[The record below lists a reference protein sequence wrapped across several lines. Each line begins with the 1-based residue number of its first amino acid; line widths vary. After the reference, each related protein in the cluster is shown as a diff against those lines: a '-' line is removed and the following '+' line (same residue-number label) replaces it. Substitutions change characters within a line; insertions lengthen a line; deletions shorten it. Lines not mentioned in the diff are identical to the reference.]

1 VSDPAKRESW
11 SLLPKGLSGAKSK
24 DLQIPYEGSSMT
36 LAEKASRLLELHHA
50 AEPLIL
56 VNAWDVASARII
68 EQAGFPAIA
77 TTSAGVANVL
87 GYADGQHV
95 PWMDMIAAVRRITE
109 AVRVPV
115 TADIE
120 AGFSNSLKELEQ
132 AIEELVEAG
141 AVGINLEDARP
152 HMGRRGPL
160 YSLSEQITR
169 IQTVRE
175 TSDKLK
181 LHLVIN
187 ARTDAYWEKGPS
199 LEQALRN
206 AVERGQA
213 YLRAG
218 CDCVF
223 VPGLRLPEHI
233 RAAVERLQGPVN
245 VLAGAS
251 VPTIKELSGWG
262 VKRISMGSGPFRAGM
277 GLLRRIAREAQ
288 EAGTY
293 NALSQD
299 SVSHE
304 EMNSLFS
311 A

>member
-1 VSDPAKRESW
+1 
-11 SLLPKGLSGAKSK
+11 
-24 DLQIPYEGSSMT
+24 MT
-36 LAEKASRLLELHHA
+36 LAERASRLLELHHA

-77 TTSAGVANVL
+77 TTSAGVANAL

-95 PWMDMIAAVRRITE
+95 PWMDMIAAVRRIAR
-109 AVRVPV
+109 AVGVPV

-120 AGFSNSLKELEQ
+120 AGFSDSLKELER
-132 AIEELVEAG
+132 AIEQLVEAG

-152 HMGRRGPL
+152 RMGPRGPL

-175 TSDKLK
+175 AGDKLK
-181 LHLVIN
+181 IHLVIN

-223 VPGLRLPEHI
+223 IPGLRLPEHI
-233 RAAVERLQGPVN
+233 RVAVERLQAPVN
-245 VLAGAS
+245 VLAGAG

-262 VKRISMGSGPFRAGM
+262 VKRISMGSGPLRAAM

-288 EAGTY
+288 QAGTY
-293 NALSQD
+293 NALTQD
-299 SVSHE
+299 SVPHE
-304 EMNSLFS
+304 EMNSLFG

>member
-1 VSDPAKRESW
+1 MMDGENPHEASD
-11 SLLPKGLSGAKSK
+11 
-24 DLQIPYEGSSMT
+24 MT
-36 LAEKASRLLELHHA
+36 LAEQASRLLELHTA

-56 VNAWDVASARII
+56 VNAWDAASARII

-77 TTSAGVANVL
+77 TTSAGVANAL
-87 GYADGQHV
+87 GFADGQHV
-95 PWMDMIAAVRRITE
+95 PWTEMITAVRRITHT
-109 AVRVPV
+109 VRVPV

-120 AGFSNSLKELEQ
+120 AGFSSSLKELEQ
-132 AIEELVEAG
+132 AIEQLMEAG
-141 AVGINLEDARP
+141 AVGVNLEDARP
-152 HMGRRGPL
+152 HMGHRGPL
-160 YSLSEQITR
+160 YSLSEQIAR

-175 TSDKLK
+175 IGERLK
-181 LHLVIN
+181 IHLVIN
-187 ARTDAYWEKGPS
+187 ARTDAYWEKGPL

-233 RAAVERLQGPVN
+233 RTVVERLQAPVN
-245 VLAGAS
+245 VLAGAG
-251 VPTIKELSGWG
+251 VPTIRELASWG
-262 VKRISMGSGPFRAGM
+262 VKRISMGSAPLLAAM

-288 EAGTY
+288 QEGTY
-293 NALSQD
+293 NALTQD
-299 SVSHE
+299 SVPYA
-304 EMNSLFS
+304 EMNALFG

>member
-1 VSDPAKRESW
+1 
-11 SLLPKGLSGAKSK
+11 
-24 DLQIPYEGSSMT
+24 MTT
-36 LAEKASRLLELHHA
+36 LAEKASGLLDLHRA

-56 VNAWDVASARII
+56 INAWDAASARII

-77 TTSAGVANVL
+77 TTSAGVANAL

-95 PWMDMIAAVRRITE
+95 PWSEMVDAIRRITR

-120 AGFSNSLKELEQ
+120 AGFSDSLEDLQQ
-132 AIEELVEAG
+132 AVGQLAEAG
-141 AVGINLEDARP
+141 AVGLNLEDARP
-152 HMGRRGPL
+152 HMGHRGPL

-175 TSDKLK
+175 IGKKLGI
-181 LHLVIN
+181 HLVIN

-233 RAAVERLQGPVN
+233 RAVVERMQAPVN
-245 VLAGAS
+245 ILAGAG
-251 VPTIKELSGWG
+251 VPSIRELSGWG
-262 VKRISMGSGPFRAGM
+262 VKRISMGSGPLLAAM
-277 GLLRRIAREAQ
+277 GLLRRIAREAKR
-288 EAGTY
+288 EGTY
-293 NALSQD
+293 NALTQD
-299 SVSHE
+299 SVTYR
-304 EMNSLFS
+304 EMNGLFGG
-311 A
+311 

>member
-1 VSDPAKRESW
+1 
-11 SLLPKGLSGAKSK
+11 
-24 DLQIPYEGSSMT
+24 MTT
-36 LAEKASRLLELHHA
+36 LAEKASGLLDLHRA

-56 VNAWDVASARII
+56 INAWDAASACII

-77 TTSAGVANVL
+77 TTSAGVANAL
-87 GYADGQHV
+87 GYADGQHL
-95 PWMDMIAAVRRITE
+95 PWSEMVDAIRRITR

-120 AGFSNSLKELEQ
+120 AGFSDGLEDLQQ
-132 AIEELVEAG
+132 AVGQMVEAG
-141 AVGINLEDARP
+141 AVGLNLEDARP
-152 HMGRRGPL
+152 HMGHRGPL

-175 TSDKLK
+175 IGKKLGI
-181 LHLVIN
+181 HLVIN

-233 RAAVERLQGPVN
+233 RAVVERMQAPVN
-245 VLAGAS
+245 ILAGAG
-251 VPTIKELSGWG
+251 VPSIRELSGWG
-262 VKRISMGSGPFRAGM
+262 VKRISMGSGPLLAAM
-277 GLLRRIAREAQ
+277 GLLRRIAREAKQ
-288 EAGTY
+288 EGTY
-293 NALSQD
+293 NALTQD
-299 SVSHE
+299 SVTYR
-304 EMNSLFS
+304 EMNGLFGG
-311 A
+311 

>member
-1 VSDPAKRESW
+1 
-11 SLLPKGLSGAKSK
+11 
-24 DLQIPYEGSSMT
+24 MTT
-36 LAEKASRLLELHHA
+36 LAEKASGLLDLHRA

-56 VNAWDVASARII
+56 INAWDAASARII

-77 TTSAGVANVL
+77 TTSAGVANAL
-87 GYADGQHV
+87 GYADGQHL
-95 PWMDMIAAVRRITE
+95 PWSEMVDAIRRITR

-120 AGFSNSLKELEQ
+120 AGFSDGLEDLQQ
-132 AIEELVEAG
+132 AVGQMVEAG
-141 AVGINLEDARP
+141 AVGLNLEDARP
-152 HMGRRGPL
+152 HMGHRGPL

-175 TSDKLK
+175 IGKKLGI
-181 LHLVIN
+181 HLVIN

-233 RAAVERLQGPVN
+233 RAVVERMQAPVN
-245 VLAGAS
+245 ILAGAG
-251 VPTIKELSGWG
+251 VPSIRELSGWG
-262 VKRISMGSGPFRAGM
+262 VKRISMGSGPLLAAM
-277 GLLRRIAREAQ
+277 GLLRRIAREAKQ
-288 EAGTY
+288 EGTY
-293 NALSQD
+293 NALTQD
-299 SVSHE
+299 SVTYR
-304 EMNSLFS
+304 EMNGLFGG
-311 A
+311 

>member
-1 VSDPAKRESW
+1 
-11 SLLPKGLSGAKSK
+11 
-24 DLQIPYEGSSMT
+24 MTT
-36 LAEKASRLLELHHA
+36 LAEKASGLLDLHRA

-56 VNAWDVASARII
+56 INAWDAASACII

-77 TTSAGVANVL
+77 TTSGGVANAL

-95 PWMDMIAAVRRITE
+95 PWSEMVDAIRRIVR

-120 AGFSNSLKELEQ
+120 AGFSESLEDLQQAVEQ
-132 AIEELVEAG
+132 LVEAG
-141 AVGINLEDARP
+141 AVGLNLEDARP
-152 HMGRRGPL
+152 HMGHRGPL

-175 TSDKLK
+175 IGKKLGV
-181 LHLVIN
+181 HLVIN

-213 YLRAG
+213 YMRAG

-233 RAAVERLQGPVN
+233 RTMVERLQAPVN
-245 VLAGAS
+245 ILAGAS
-251 VPTIKELSGWG
+251 VPSIRELSGWG
-262 VKRISMGSGPFRAGM
+262 VKRISMGSAPLLAAM
-277 GLLRRIAREAQ
+277 GLLRRIAREAKQ
-288 EAGTY
+288 EGTY
-293 NALSQD
+293 NALTQD
-299 SVSHE
+299 SVSYA
-304 EMNSLFS
+304 EMNGLFGG
-311 A
+311 